1 MKFYWKIF
9 ISFFILIA
17 TAFSICGTWMIS
29 ASFRA
34 SYHREIESGNSKNEM
49 VRMSLGNIVGS
60 MPADYFTKHKNAM
73 KEICSSFAVSFGG
86 DSDFF
91 TIYNDQRSV
100 VYSSGKP
107 QNNDVLFAKA
117 GKNKSAREIYKSK
130 DTYYLRIVSY
140 TILPSDLK
148 GYYVETVTNIN
159 NIYLQRQEMT
169 RMYHY
174 IMFIIL
180 VSCMILSLALSYFLT
195 YRVRVLSASTRSFA
209 DGDLNSRV
217 QVHGQDEIATLA
229 ADFNRMADSLQEKI
243 DEISIHG
250 SVCTRIKNAAHFHYR
265 LCRVITH
272 DGSVAGRKV
281 AGGRLYL
288 FTGKTLGILVI
299 QTVGSICSATAG
311 AYLRTGFIV
320 RTYRCNCSN
329 DETKSCSQRR
339 DVINASRSCNAIWRQ
354 RSTLITAY
362 QSDRQRQKGFLVWRY
377 DHCAWLFRQ

>member
-117 GKNKSAREIYKSK
+117 GKNKSAREIYKNK

-140 TILPSDLK
+140 TIL
-148 GYYVETVTNIN
+148 
-159 NIYLQRQEMT
+159 R
-169 RMYHY
+169 R
-174 IMFIIL
+174 
-180 VSCMILSLALSYFLT
+180 
-195 YRVRVLSASTRSFA
+195 
-209 DGDLNSRV
+209 
-217 QVHGQDEIATLA
+217 
-229 ADFNRMADSLQEKI
+229 
-243 DEISIHG
+243 
-250 SVCTRIKNAAHFHYR
+250 
-265 LCRVITH
+265 
-272 DGSVAGRKV
+272 
-281 AGGRLYL
+281 
-288 FTGKTLGILVI
+288 
-299 QTVGSICSATAG
+299 
-311 AYLRTGFIV
+311 
-320 RTYRCNCSN
+320 NCY
-329 DETKSCSQRR
+329 K
-339 DVINASRSCNAIWRQ
+339 
-354 RSTLITAY
+354 Y
-362 QSDRQRQKGFLVWRY
+362 Q
-377 DHCAWLFRQ
+377 

>member
-91 TIYNDQRSV
+91 TIYDDRRSV

-229 ADFNRMADSLQEKI
+229 ADFNRK
-243 DEISIHG
+243 
-250 SVCTRIKNAAHFHYR
+250 R
-265 LCRVITH
+265 
-272 DGSVAGRKV
+272 
-281 AGGRLYL
+281 
-288 FTGKTLGILVI
+288 
-299 QTVGSICSATAG
+299 
-311 AYLRTGFIV
+311 
-320 RTYRCNCSN
+320 
-329 DETKSCSQRR
+329 
-339 DVINASRSCNAIWRQ
+339 
-354 RSTLITAY
+354 
-362 QSDRQRQKGFLVWRY
+362 
-377 DHCAWLFRQ
+377 

>member
-1 MKFYWKIF
+1 
-9 ISFFILIA
+9 
-17 TAFSICGTWMIS
+17 
-29 ASFRA
+29 
-34 SYHREIESGNSKNEM
+34 
-49 VRMSLGNIVGS
+49 
-60 MPADYFTKHKNAM
+60 
-73 KEICSSFAVSFGG
+73 
-86 DSDFF
+86 
-91 TIYNDQRSV
+91 
-100 VYSSGKP
+100 
-107 QNNDVLFAKA
+107 
-117 GKNKSAREIYKSK
+117 
-130 DTYYLRIVSY
+130 
-140 TILPSDLK
+140 
-148 GYYVETVTNIN
+148 
-159 NIYLQRQEMT
+159 
-169 RMYHY
+169 MYHY

-229 ADFNRMADSLQEKI
+229 ADFNRMADSLQEKLMRYPCTPKSR
-243 DEISIHG
+243 SIYG

-299 QTVGSICSATAG
+299 QTVRSICFATAG
-311 AYLRTGFIV
+311 AYLCTGFIV
-320 RTYRCNCSN
+320 RTYRCNRSN